1 MRLMT
6 TEAQPRERKR
16 TVLATLSALAAFWA
30 MAVRL
35 RLLRLFGV
43 RGHAMTKAL
52 VDLEARLLALLFS
65 GALEAS
71 PEYQA
76 MTPEQQRAHRR
87 GLIQSLILIR
97 SKRVARHRARTV
109 TGRGYRRKPVAMCQV
124 RFERRIAL
132 RRTRLFG
139 ALRLGFVASTREELS
154 GAPP

>member
-1 MRLMT
+1 MASMT
-6 TEAQPRERKR
+6 AKAQPRERKR

-43 RGHAMTKAL
+43 RGRAMTQAL
-52 VDLEARLLALLFS
+52 VDLEARLLALIFS

-76 MTPEQQRAHRR
+76 MTPDQQRAHRR
-87 GLIQSLILIR
+87 GLIQSLILMR
-97 SKRVARHRARTV
+97 TKRTARHRARTA
-109 TGRGYRRKPVAMCQV
+109 TGRGYRRKPTIMCKI

-139 ALRLGFVASTREELS
+139 ALKLGFVASTREPLA